1 MGVLKDV
8 SLNHQTGAPAVVLA
22 KSDPLMF
29 GSSLADV
36 FSAPAYDC
44 RALGHDQKPEFAVTR
59 LRSGPR
65 EMEKAPSTPPI
76 TPSSSVS
83 RLRRQRSDNGE
94 HDTTGARLESHERSH
109 SRRHISI

>member
-1 MGVLKDV
+1 MR
-8 SLNHQTGAPAVVLA
+8 LA

-29 GSSLADV
+29 GPSLADV

-44 RALGHDQKPEFAVTR
+44 RVLGREQKPEFAVTR

-65 EMEKAPSTPPI
+65 EMEKAPQYPADNSI
-76 TPSSSVS
+76 LICVS
-83 RLRRQRSDNGE
+83 LRRQRSDNGE